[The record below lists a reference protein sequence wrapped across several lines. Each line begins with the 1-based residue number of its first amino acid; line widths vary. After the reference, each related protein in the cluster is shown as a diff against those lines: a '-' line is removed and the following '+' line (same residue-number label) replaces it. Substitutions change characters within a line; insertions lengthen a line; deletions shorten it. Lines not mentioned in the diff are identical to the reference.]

1 MILTAKISVFVGFV
15 KILLIFV
22 LMRKISANK
31 IYPVSSSP
39 IENGV
44 IIVDDNGKIIA
55 IDTLENHDKT
65 TIEFFDGVIV
75 PGFINAHCHLELSHL
90 NGVAQTGTGLIDFI
104 SQVIKNRNHS
114 QEIIQEAI
122 AREEKNMID
131 SGIVAVGDISNTTDS
146 FAQKRKENLHYYT
159 FVEYFD
165 LFQENNTENILQQY
179 DAVYN
184 ALTETAKNKKSKVPH
199 APYSV
204 SRKLFDLLTRHT
216 ELVSAS
222 KIPKQSRYSSGRND
236 VTVSIHNQETI
247 PENELFLSKTGDFIS
262 FYNRIGCD
270 SSDIPKLEKPSIYY
284 ALEYLQKENRNLFVH
299 NTLTTKE
306 DIENA
311 HLQLS
316 KEKVFWA
323 TCPNANLYIENCLPN
338 YKNFIETNAQVC
350 IGTDSLTSNWQLNI
364 LEEMKTILKYQSYVD
379 FETVL
384 TWATLNGAK
393 ALGFADSLGT
403 IEIGKTPGLVL
414 IKNMENG
421 TLTNDSKSKKI
432 V

>member
-55 IDTLENHDKT
+55 IDTLENYDKT
-65 TIEFFDGVIV
+65 TIEFFEGVIV

-204 SRKLFDLLTRHT
+204 SRKLFEML
-216 ELVSAS
+216 
-222 KIPKQSRYSSGRND
+222 KQD
-236 VTVSIHNQETI
+236 QQAETISIHNQETL

-270 SSDIPKLEKPSIYY
+270 SRDIPKLEKPSIYY

-350 IGTDSLTSNWQLNI
+350 IGTDSLTSNWQLNV

-384 TWATLNGAK
+384 TWATVNGAK

>member
-22 LMRKISANK
+22 LMCKISANK

-39 IENGV
+39 VENGV

-114 QEIIQEAI
+114 PEIIQEAI

-146 FAQKRKENLHYYT
+146 FAQKRKENLCYYT

-165 LFQENNTENILQQY
+165 LFQENNTDNIIQQY
-179 DAVYN
+179 DAVFN
-184 ALTETAKNKKSKVPH
+184 QLIETAKNKKSKVPH

-204 SRKLFDLLTRHT
+204 SRKLFTALCHA
-216 ELVSAS
+216 EQSEASAE
-222 KIPKQSRYSSGRND
+222 ISRYARND
-236 VTVSIHNQETI
+236 KTISIHNQETP

-262 FYNRIGCD
+262 FYDRIGCV

-338 YKNFIETNAQVC
+338 YKNFTETNAQVC

-384 TWATLNGAK
+384 TWATINGAK
-393 ALGFADSLGT
+393 ALDFADSLGT

-421 TLTNDSKSKKI
+421 KLTNQSTSKKI

>member
-1 MILTAKISVFVGFV
+1 
-15 KILLIFV
+15 
-22 LMRKISANK
+22 MRKISAGK

-39 IENGV
+39 VENGV

-146 FAQKRKENLHYYT
+146 FAQKRNENLYYYT

-165 LFQENNTENILQQY
+165 LFQENNTQNILQQY

-204 SRKLFDLLTRHT
+204 SRKLFEML
-216 ELVSAS
+216 
-222 KIPKQSRYSSGRND
+222 KQD
-236 VTVSIHNQETI
+236 QQAETISIHNQETL

-270 SSDIPKLEKPSIYY
+270 SRDIPKLEKPSIYY

-350 IGTDSLTSNWQLNI
+350 IGTDSLTSNWQLSI

-384 TWATLNGAK
+384 TWATINGAK

-403 IEIGKTPGLVL
+403 VEIGKTPGLVL
-414 IKNMENG
+414 IKKMEDG
-421 TLTNDSKSKKI
+421 KLTNQSKSKKI
-432 V
+432 I

>member
-1 MILTAKISVFVGFV
+1 MV
-15 KILLIFV
+15 
-22 LMRKISANK
+22 RKISAQK

-44 IIVDDNGKIIA
+44 VIVDEKGKIVA
-55 IDTLENHDKT
+55 VDVLENHDKT
-65 TIEFFDGVIV
+65 EIEFFDGVIV
-75 PGFINAHCHLELSHL
+75 PGFINTHCHLELSHL

-131 SGIVAVGDISNTTDS
+131 SGIVAVGDISNTTDT
-146 FAQKRKENLHYYT
+146 FAQKQQGNLHYYT

-165 LFQENNTENILQQY
+165 LFQENNTDNILQQY
-179 DAVYN
+179 NAVFN
-184 ALTETAKNKKSKVPH
+184 ALTETSKNKKSKVPH

-204 SRKLFDLLTRHT
+204 SRKLFN
-216 ELVSAS
+216 VIAS
-222 KIPKQSRYSSGRND
+222 EAKQSVKSK
-236 VTVSIHNQETI
+236 TISIHNQETP

-262 FYNRIGCD
+262 FYERIGFD
-270 SSDIPKLEKPSIYY
+270 TKDIPKLEKPSVYY

-299 NTLTTKE
+299 NTLSTKE
-306 DIENA
+306 DIKSAHQKIGKEN
-311 HLQLS
+311 
-316 KEKVFWA
+316 VFWA
-323 TCPNANLYIENCLPN
+323 TCPNANLYIENSLPN
-338 YKNFIETNAQVC
+338 YKNFLETNAQVC

-364 LEEMKTILKYQSYVD
+364 LEEMKTILKYQSYLD

-384 TWATLNGAK
+384 QWATINGAR
-393 ALGFADSLGT
+393 ALGFADVLGS

-414 IKNMENG
+414 ISTIENG
-421 TLTNDSKSKKI
+421 KLTNQATSKKI
-432 V
+432 F

>member
-1 MILTAKISVFVGFV
+1 
-15 KILLIFV
+15 
-22 LMRKISANK
+22 MRKISAGK

-39 IENGV
+39 VENGV

-146 FAQKRKENLHYYT
+146 FAQKRNENLYYYT

-165 LFQENNTENILQQY
+165 LFQENNTQNILQQY

-204 SRKLFDLLTRHT
+204 SRKLFEML
-216 ELVSAS
+216 
-222 KIPKQSRYSSGRND
+222 KQD
-236 VTVSIHNQETI
+236 QQAETISIHNQETL

-270 SSDIPKLEKPSIYY
+270 SRDIPKLEKPSIYY

-350 IGTDSLTSNWQLNI
+350 IGTDSLTSNWQLSI

-384 TWATLNGAK
+384 TWATVNGAK

-414 IKNMENG
+414 IKNMEDG
-421 TLTNDSKSKKI
+421 KLTNQSKSKKI

>member
-1 MILTAKISVFVGFV
+1 
-15 KILLIFV
+15 
-22 LMRKISANK
+22 MRKISAGK

-39 IENGV
+39 VENGV

-146 FAQKRKENLHYYT
+146 FAQKRNENLYYYT

-165 LFQENNTENILQQY
+165 LFQENNTQNILQQY

-204 SRKLFDLLTRHT
+204 SRKLFEML
-216 ELVSAS
+216 
-222 KIPKQSRYSSGRND
+222 KQD
-236 VTVSIHNQETI
+236 QQAETISIHNQETI

-270 SSDIPKLEKPSIYY
+270 SRDIPKLEKPSIYY

-350 IGTDSLTSNWQLNI
+350 IGTDSLTSNWQLSI

-384 TWATLNGAK
+384 TWATINGAK

-403 IEIGKTPGLVL
+403 VEIGKTPGLVL
-414 IKNMENG
+414 IKKMEDG
-421 TLTNDSKSKKI
+421 KLTNQSKSKKI

>member
-1 MILTAKISVFVGFV
+1 
-15 KILLIFV
+15 
-22 LMRKISANK
+22 MRKISAHT

-44 IIVDDNGKIIA
+44 VIVDEKGKIIA
-55 IDTLENHDKT
+55 VDVLENHDKT
-65 TIEFFDGVIV
+65 EIEFFDGVIV

-114 QEIIQEAI
+114 PEIIQEAI
-122 AREEKNMID
+122 GREEKNMID
-131 SGIVAVGDISNTTDS
+131 CGIVAVGDISNTTDT
-146 FAQKRKENLHYYT
+146 FAQKRKENLFYYT

-165 LFQENNTENILQQY
+165 LFQESNTDNILQQY
-179 DAVYN
+179 NAVFN
-184 ALTETAKNKKSKVPH
+184 ALTETSKNKKSKVPH

-204 SRKLFDLLTRHT
+204 SRKLFN
-216 ELVSAS
+216 VIAS
-222 KIPKQSRYSSGRND
+222 EAKQSVKSK
-236 VTVSIHNQETI
+236 TISIHNQETP
-247 PENELFLSKTGDFIS
+247 PENELFLNKTGDFIS
-262 FYNRIGCD
+262 FYERIGFD
-270 SSDIPKLEKPSIYY
+270 TKDIPKLEKPSVYY

-299 NTLTTKE
+299 NTLSTKE
-306 DIENA
+306 DIKSAHQKIGKEN
-311 HLQLS
+311 
-316 KEKVFWA
+316 VFWA
-323 TCPNANLYIENCLPN
+323 TCPNANLYIENSLPN
-338 YKNFIETNAQVC
+338 YKNFLETNAQVC
-350 IGTDSLTSNWQLNI
+350 IGTDSLTSNWQLSI

-384 TWATLNGAK
+384 TWATVNGAK
-393 ALGFADSLGT
+393 ALGFADCLGT

-421 TLTNDSKSKKI
+421 KLTNNSKSKKI